1 MSKKTKNFHLK
12 CLNLNESS
20 VNILCSN
27 CKQKPKIPFKVSEN
41 IKPIL
46 EENKKNKKEK
56 NEKKN
61 FFKSTNSNLGIKRKR
76 KNPK

>member
-12 CLNLNESS
+12 CLNESS
-20 VNILCSN
+20 VNILCSK

-46 EENKKNKKEK
+46 EENKKK
-56 NEKKN
+56 
-61 FFKSTNSNLGIKRKR
+61 
-76 KNPK
+76 

>member
-12 CLNLNESS
+12 CLNESS

-27 CKQKPKIPFKVSEN
+27 SKQKSKIPFKVSEN

-56 NEKKN
+56 RKKKK
-61 FFKSTNSNLGIKRKR
+61 FSNQRLVI
-76 KNPK
+76 

>member
-56 NEKKN
+56 SKKKK
-61 FFKSTNSNLGIKRKR
+61 FSNQWLVI
-76 KNPK
+76 

>member
-56 NEKKN
+56 NEKKKN
-61 FFKSTNSNLGIKRKR
+61 FQINE
-76 KNPK
+76 